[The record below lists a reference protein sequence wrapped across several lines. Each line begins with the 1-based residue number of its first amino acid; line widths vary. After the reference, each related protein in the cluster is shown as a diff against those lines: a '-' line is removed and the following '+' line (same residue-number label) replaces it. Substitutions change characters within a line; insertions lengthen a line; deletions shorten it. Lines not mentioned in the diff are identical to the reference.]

1 MGTCISHLWFLRFFI
16 NLRTS
21 RSKLDVPR
29 LSRTPVL
36 NVSAYI
42 QKLPNV
48 IGDDISELDA
58 YLAYVP
64 MRLTTIGIDP
74 ETKQASLILMSSF
87 TRKLGHWAQ
96 QNTETLY
103 SLTYVTQM
111 VDLVRSSFVI
121 KDYQAENVNILV
133 KLEQGNSDVPDYT
146 RKFSYYYRFW
156 KPEVSEKKWN
166 LFVHYGL
173 RFDPLRADLMS
184 VFPPRPS
191 SLAGPPKQSQQTQL
205 VR

>member
-64 MRLTTIGIDP
+64 MRLTTIGVDP

-87 TRKLGHWAQ
+87 TRELGHWAQ
-96 QNTETLY
+96 HNTETLY
-103 SLTYVTQM
+103 SLTFVT
-111 VDLVRSSFVI
+111 
-121 KDYQAENVNILV
+121 
-133 KLEQGNSDVPDYT
+133 
-146 RKFSYYYRFW
+146 
-156 KPEVSEKKWN
+156 
-166 LFVHYGL
+166 
-173 RFDPLRADLMS
+173 
-184 VFPPRPS
+184 
-191 SLAGPPKQSQQTQL
+191 
-205 VR
+205 